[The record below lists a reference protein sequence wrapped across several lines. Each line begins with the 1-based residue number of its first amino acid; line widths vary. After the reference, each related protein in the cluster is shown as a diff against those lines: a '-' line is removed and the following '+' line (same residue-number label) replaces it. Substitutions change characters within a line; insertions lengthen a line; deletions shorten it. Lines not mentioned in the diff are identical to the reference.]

1 MEDTDLVARMAAGDQ
16 AAISELYDRHSGAL
30 LALARRIVRHRE
42 NAEDLVH
49 DVFLEAWRAAATF
62 DPERGRVWTW
72 LAVRL
77 RSRAL
82 DLLRSARV
90 AHDGGSEPLDH
101 MASRDRLPSARDEHL
116 RRAIAT
122 LRGEDRRV
130 LELAYV
136 GGMSCSEIARHDTVP
151 LGTVKSRLA
160 NGLAQL
166 RVKLGQRVAA

>member
-16 AAISELYDRHSGAL
+16 AAISELYDRYSAAL
-30 LALARRIVRHRE
+30 LGLARRIVRHRE

-49 DVFLEAWRAAATF
+49 DVFLEAWRAAGTF

-72 LAVRL
+72 LAIRT

-82 DLLRSARV
+82 DLLRSARI
-90 AHDGGSEPLDH
+90 AHDGGAAPLDDI
-101 MASRDRLPSARDEHL
+101 ASNDRPPCADSERVRHAITCL
-116 RRAIAT
+116 RR
-122 LRGEDRRV
+122 EDRRV

-136 GGMSCSEIARHDTVP
+136 GGMSCTEIARHDTVP

-160 NGLAQL
+160 SGLAQL
-166 RVKLGQRVAA
+166 RAKLGQRVAA